1 MNAPYVVPSTARRD
15 LLVGL
20 ALAIVLLVLIV
31 LAVKTL
37 SGGVSSS
44 TINGKI
50 VNKTY
55 APYHEEQVTFG
66 RGGVVARQ
74 RDGEYILECEAEGH
88 TYLVPVEK
96 GTYLTLKVGDHHLF
110 GRPKN

>member
-1 MNAPYVVPSTARRD
+1 MNTPYVVPSTTRRD

-20 ALAIVLLVLIV
+20 TIALVLLALIGF
-31 LAVKTL
+31 AVTKL
-37 SGGVSSS
+37 SGGVSAS
-44 TINGKI
+44 TINGRI

-55 APYHEEQVTFG
+55 TPYHEEQVTFG
-66 RGGVVARQ
+66 KGGVKARH

-96 GTYLTLKVGDHHLF
+96 ETYLVLKVGEHHLF
-110 GRPKN
+110 ARPRN